1 LDVLECVSLATQNIS
16 RGQVLEISAPIF
28 SATPKHWR
36 RVTRDKFAGLFGA
49 GAQSAAY
56 WGDASQTTVSTLF
69 DFGEHLGMAV
79 KLKTDLEFLNDEKRF
94 SQKLNDE
101 ELWSPL
107 CFLIH
112 ECMPESERR
121 EMSEKLEN
129 GFDVE
134 PMIKELSFLFEKYKI
149 DEMIQTEA
157 KQELKQAGECLVNLE
172 MDASPLQP
180 LTSYSMI

>member
-1 LDVLECVSLATQNIS
+1 
-16 RGQVLEISAPIF
+16 
-28 SATPKHWR
+28 
-36 RVTRDKFAGLFGA
+36 
-49 GAQSAAY
+49 
-56 WGDASQTTVSTLF
+56 
-69 DFGEHLGMAV
+69 
-79 KLKTDLEFLNDEKRF
+79 
-94 SQKLNDE
+94 
-101 ELWSPL
+101 
-107 CFLIH
+107 
-112 ECMPESERR
+112 MPESERR